1 MMKWIQFL
9 LILFL
14 LPGLPLFQMDQA
26 VDNDWVVCEN
36 FFVTKSEM
44 NDPPIDQNLWFAL
57 KPSSSFFNQ
66 VKFLFQL
73 KNSLSVLLSF
83 FQGILPFQRPPPYF
97 ILSSFL

>member
-14 LPGLPLFQMDQA
+14 LPGLPLFQRDQA
-26 VDNDWVVCEN
+26 VDIEWLVCESSLI
-36 FFVTKSEM
+36 TKSEM
-44 NDPPIDQNLWFAL
+44 DDLSIDQNLWFDL
-57 KPSSSFFNQ
+57 QPTSYFFNQ

-83 FQGILPFQRPPPYF
+83 FQGILPFQRPPPGF
-97 ILSSFL
+97 EL

>member
-1 MMKWIQFL
+1 MKWIQFL

-26 VDNDWVVCEN
+26 VDIEWLVCESSLI
-36 FFVTKSEM
+36 TKSEM
-44 NDPPIDQNLWFAL
+44 NDPSIDQNLWFDL

-83 FQGILPFQRPPPYF
+83 FQGILPFQRPPPGF
-97 ILSSFL
+97 EL

>member
-1 MMKWIQFL
+1 MKWTQFL

-14 LPGLPLFQMDQA
+14 LLGLPLFQMDQA
-26 VDNDWVVCEN
+26 VDIDWVVCEN
-36 FFVTKSEM
+36 FLVTKSEM
-44 NDPPIDQNLWFAL
+44 NDPSIDQNLCFDL

-73 KNSLSVLLSF
+73 KNPLSVLLSY
-83 FQGILPFQRPPPYF
+83 FQGIIPFQRPPPYS

>member
-1 MMKWIQFL
+1 MKWIQFL

-14 LPGLPLFQMDQA
+14 LPGLPLFQVDQA
-26 VDNDWVVCEN
+26 VDIEWLVCEN
-36 FFVTKSEM
+36 SLITKSEM
-44 NDPPIDQNLWFAL
+44 DDPSFDQNLWFDS
-57 KPSSSFFNQ
+57 KPLSSFFNQ

-97 ILSSFL
+97 ILSLFL

>member
-1 MMKWIQFL
+1 MKGIQFL

-26 VDNDWVVCEN
+26 VDIEWLVCESSLI
-36 FFVTKSEM
+36 TKSEM
-44 NDPPIDQNLWFAL
+44 NDPSIDQNLWFDL

-83 FQGILPFQRPPPYF
+83 FQGILPFQRPPPYSS
-97 ILSSFL
+97 LSSFL

>member
-1 MMKWIQFL
+1 MKWIQFL

-14 LPGLPLFQMDQA
+14 LLGFPLLQMDQA

-36 FFVTKSEM
+36 FLVTKSEM
-44 NDPPIDQNLWFAL
+44 NDPSIDQNLWFDL

-83 FQGILPFQRPPPYF
+83 FQGILPFQRPPPCS

>member
-1 MMKWIQFL
+1 MKWIQFL

-26 VDNDWVVCEN
+26 VDIDRLICEN
-36 FFVTKSEM
+36 SLITKSEI
-44 NDPPIDQNLWFAL
+44 NDPSVDQNLWFDL
-57 KPSSSFFNQ
+57 KPSSYFFNQ

-97 ILSSFL
+97 ILSLFL